1 MNTVLM
7 ILLALLFFGVYG
19 AMNYY
24 IGLRGW
30 QHFGRYIPFMN
41 IKIYWIVFWFI
52 VLAYIIFRFV
62 DRSLPESVSGIINLI
77 GSYWMVVM
85 VYLLII
91 LPLVDLIL
99 FLNRRVSFLPKNIT
113 QAANIS
119 VIWGVLVITFI
130 TTLLIYGTW
139 SGRSPNITTY
149 NLDVSKKAGN
159 LPSLKIAMVSDVHLG
174 SIIDNDRLTK
184 MVDKINEMNP
194 DLVLLA
200 GDIIDNKLEPFVKQN
215 MGSNFKRLN
224 SKYGVYASMGNHE
237 TFNRNLDEVEK
248 QYEQAD
254 IVVLRDEAV
263 LVADSFY
270 VIGREAS
277 SRDSTV
283 KRERKELS
291 KIIEGIDKNK
301 PLILMD
307 HEPSNLHEPEEQG
320 VDLQVSGH
328 THKGQF
334 TPVNIITGLIY
345 EVDYGY
351 LKKGDTSVVVSSG
364 FGTWGPPVRI
374 GSRSEIVEIN
384 LKFQQ

>member
-1 MNTVLM
+1 MNTFFM

-19 AMNYY
+19 AVNYY

-30 QHFGRYIPFMN
+30 QHLGRYIPFMN
-41 IKIYWIVFWFI
+41 MKVYWIVFWFI
-52 VLAYIIFRFV
+52 VLAYVIFRFV
-62 DRSLPESVSGIINLI
+62 ESYFPESVSNIINLI
-77 GSYWMVVM
+77 GSYWMVIM

-91 LPLVDLIL
+91 LPLIDLIL
-99 FLNRRVSFLPKNIT
+99 FINRRISFLPKSLTQIT
-113 QAANIS
+113 NIS
-119 VIWGVLVITFI
+119 AIWGVVVIIFI

-149 NLDVSKKAGN
+149 NLDIIKKAGN
-159 LPSLKIAMVSDVHLG
+159 IKALKIAMVSDVHLG
-174 SIIDNDRLTK
+174 GIVDNHRLTK

-194 DLVLLA
+194 DIVLLA

-215 MGSNFKRLN
+215 MGINFKRLK
-224 SKYGVYASMGNHE
+224 SKYGVYAAMGNHE
-237 TFNRNLDEVEK
+237 AFNRNLEEVEK
-248 QYEQAD
+248 QYEQAG
-254 IVVLRDEAV
+254 IKVLRDEAV
-263 LVADSFY
+263 LVAHSFY

-291 KIIEGIDKNK
+291 QIIQGIDRGM
-301 PLILMD
+301 PLIVMD
-307 HEPSNLHEPEEQG
+307 HEPSNLQESEKQG

-334 TPVNIITGLIY
+334 TPINIITGLIY

-351 LKKGDTSVVVSSG
+351 LKKGDTSIVVSSG

-384 LKFQQ
+384 LKFKQ